1 MSNSIEKIAFHT
13 LGCKLNFSE
22 SSTISRDFKN
32 QGFSIV
38 KDFENADIHVINTCS
53 VTEKADKKAKRIV
66 KKIMQT
72 SNNPY
77 IAVMGCYAQLQP
89 NQISEIDGI
98 NLVIGDQEKLNAA
111 KHIIKN
117 FHSQKT
123 KIIHS
128 PIENSF
134 DFKSSFSMNDRVRSY
149 LKIQDGCN
157 YPGTYCTIP
166 MARGKSRS
174 DSIKNI
180 INNVKILEKNNVSE
194 VILTG
199 VNIGDYQN
207 NNNDKFID
215 VITNLEKFSSISRIR
230 ISSIEPN
237 LLTNNI
243 ISLIKNSDSFLPHF
257 HIPLQSGSD
266 KILGLMKRKYN
277 TKIYQKKIKM
287 IKKEMPDACI
297 GADVIVGFP
306 GETHE
311 DFLRTLNFI
320 ENLSIDYLHVFSY
333 SDRNNTEASKFK
345 YKIQNSEKIERSRI
359 LQTISNKKR
368 LKFYSN
374 NLSMVRKVL
383 FENITDEKYLTGFS
397 DNYIRVFVNGD
408 SSMINKVF
416 NVQLLEIH
424 NGRVFGKII

>member
-157 YPGTYCTIP
+157 YPCTYCTIP